1 MVFNDDGTEL
11 WFTGTGNK
19 SIKKITLATPYD
31 YTTNVGTSTNT
42 VSSTDLNSIQD
53 TVINNDVIP
62 RGLGISSTGSY
73 VYVLDENGI
82 IQVKLNTPWDLDSFN
97 VGLSTFVQ
105 VDGTNSVTEF
115 AGGPIVDNVE
125 ELFLLTMTLTC
136 ISSTKL
142 SMRYLSISYQ
152 PQVMYEQHLM

>member
-11 WFTGTGNK
+11 WFTYTSND

-42 VSSTDLNSIQD
+42 VSSADLNAIQD
-53 TVINNDVIP
+53 PVVNGSISP

-73 VYVLDENGI
+73 VYVLETNGI
-82 IQVKLNTPWDLDSFN
+82 VQVKLDTPGDLDSYN

-105 VDGTNSVTEF
+105 VDGSNGVTEF
-115 AGGPIVDNVE
+115 AGGP
-125 ELFLLTMTLTC
+125 TLILQGNYIC
-136 ISSTKL
+136 S
-142 SMRYLSISYQ
+142 Q
-152 PQVMYEQHLM
+152 